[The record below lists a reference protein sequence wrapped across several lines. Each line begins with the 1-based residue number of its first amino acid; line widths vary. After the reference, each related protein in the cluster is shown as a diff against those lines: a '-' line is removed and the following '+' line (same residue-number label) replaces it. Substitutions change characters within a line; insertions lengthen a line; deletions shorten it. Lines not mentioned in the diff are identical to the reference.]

1 MLYLGANIK
10 ENRMREGLTQ
20 EQLAY
25 NLGVSSQTISR
36 WENGTTYPDIVMLP
50 IIADYFHISIDMLMG
65 YAKECTA
72 ENREQF
78 FSDIKDLDCQR
89 KIEMTRHMLQMYPN
103 DIYLQFYLAN
113 SLYRQIKKKR
123 DDIIEKEIDMLC
135 NRIMHSNKPGIQ
147 CGAIRILAM
156 VAARHGDIDFAMKYV
171 NELPSIYCGREIVAE
186 QVLNGLNFEQAIV
199 KYLKDNS

>member
-72 ENREQF
+72 EIREQF
-78 FSDIKDLDCQR
+78 FSDIKDSDCQR
-89 KIEMTRHMLQMYPN
+89 KIEMTRQMLQTYPN

-113 SLYRQIKKKR
+113 SLYGQIKKKP
-123 DDIIEKEIDMLC
+123 DDLIEKEIDMLC
-135 NRIMHSNKPGIQ
+135 NRIMHFNKPGIQ

-156 VAARHGDIDFAMKYV
+156 VSARHGDTDLAMKYV
-171 NELPSIYCGREIVAE
+171 NELPSIYCGREIVTE
-186 QVLNGLNFEQAIV
+186 QVLNGLNFEQAID

>member
-1 MLYLGANIK
+1 
-10 ENRMREGLTQ
+10 
-20 EQLAY
+20 
-25 NLGVSSQTISR
+25 
-36 WENGTTYPDIVMLP
+36 MLP

-89 KIEMTRHMLQMYPN
+89 KIEMTRHMLQLYPN

-113 SLYRQIKKKR
+113 SLYRQIKKKP

-147 CGAIRILAM
+147 CGAIRILTM
-156 VAARHGDIDFAMKYV
+156 VAARHGDTDFAMKYV

-186 QVLNGLNFEQAIV
+186 QVLNGLNFEQAID
-199 KYLKDNS
+199 KYLKDNF

>member
-25 NLGVSSQTISR
+25 NLSVSSQTISR

-72 ENREQF
+72 ENRE
-78 FSDIKDLDCQR
+78 
-89 KIEMTRHMLQMYPN
+89 
-103 DIYLQFYLAN
+103 
-113 SLYRQIKKKR
+113 
-123 DDIIEKEIDMLC
+123 
-135 NRIMHSNKPGIQ
+135 
-147 CGAIRILAM
+147 
-156 VAARHGDIDFAMKYV
+156 
-171 NELPSIYCGREIVAE
+171 
-186 QVLNGLNFEQAIV
+186 
-199 KYLKDNS
+199 